1 MDYSDWNVTPTRF
14 QYSTFPTKFQS
25 RFSIIHDGID
35 ITLTSSIPPKSVQL
49 PDGFLLTPTTQYVTF
64 VNRCVEPYR
73 GCHTLIRS
81 IPLLQKLLPSLHII
95 IIGQTEGV
103 SYGKN
108 HVSST
113 WPKHFLS
120 EIDGQYDSSFVHFT
134 GSLDYLPFLTILKS
148 SDCHI
153 YLTYPFVL
161 SWSLLEAMSMNLPVV
176 ASSTSPVQ
184 EVIQDRVNGLLVDF
198 SHPMTLPLVLRRS
211 SRTNNYQYKFLMLL
225 EIPF

>member
-1 MDYSDWNVTPTRF
+1 MSNHIVDATPNSFCT
-14 QYSTFPTKFQS
+14 
-25 RFSIIHDGID
+25 
-35 ITLTSSIPPKSVQL
+35 
-49 PDGFLLTPTTQYVTF
+49 
-64 VNRCVEPYR
+64 
-73 GCHTLIRS
+73 
-81 IPLLQKLLPSLHII
+81 LLQKLLPSLLII
-95 IIGQTEGV
+95 IIVTEV
-103 SYGKN
+103 FHMVKI
-108 HVSST
+108 VSST

-198 SHPMTLPLVLRRS
+198 FSPNDLATSVAEVIQNKQLSVQISDAARDTIFEKLFFRS
-211 SRTNNYQYKFLMLL
+211 RIPQQLNLINWCHQELFL
-225 EIPF
+225 I